1 MTSRDFCYWLQGFFE
16 LTAAGRHPEDG
27 SLTNV
32 QGDTIRRHL
41 ALVFKHEIDPSAGP
55 PEHQAAL
62 NAIHA
67 PDGQPVSNATTTSA
81 RPPSGNEHW
90 RPDMLIRC

>member
-16 LTAAGRHPEDG
+16 LTAAGKRPEDG

-32 QGDTIRRHL
+32 QGDMIRQHL

-62 NAIHA
+62 NEIHK
-67 PDGQPVSNATTTSA
+67 PA
-81 RPPSGNEHW
+81 RKPIPHVGGSGGLGPHT
-90 RPDMLIRC
+90 LIRC